1 MTYEPARPV
10 STRYVYVDESKR
22 SGYVLAATTVSD
34 PETTRRV
41 VRSLVLPGQR
51 RIHMKQEQPRRRRV
65 IVSSLVTT
73 PVETTIYDAGR
84 GYRTD
89 LAARAACL
97 AALVD
102 DLAAAGDTR
111 LVLEQDDSLVR
122 SDRHEL
128 YQLVRQ
134 AGITDILEYRHQ
146 RVHEEPLLAFPDVV
160 AWCWVRS
167 ADWRRRIRPILTN
180 VRRLEP

>member
-1 MTYEPARPV
+1 M

-34 PETTRRV
+34 LETTRRV

-102 DLAAAGDTR
+102 DLAAGGGATM
-111 LVLEQDDSLVR
+111 LVIEQDDSLVR

-146 RVHEEPLLAFPDVV
+146 RVHEEPLLALPDVV